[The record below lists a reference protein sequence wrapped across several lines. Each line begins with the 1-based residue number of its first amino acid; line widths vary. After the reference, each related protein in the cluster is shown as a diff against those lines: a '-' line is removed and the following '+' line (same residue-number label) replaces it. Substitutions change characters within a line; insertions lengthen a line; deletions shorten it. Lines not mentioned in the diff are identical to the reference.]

1 MIVTARHMDEWR
13 FEMTAGRHRLLTD
26 QLPEFGGSDKGPM
39 ASEVLLCAIASCFGQ
54 AILHVAERMHK
65 VIPNLSL
72 EIEAN
77 KDQKAFRFADV
88 SITVTADCDLA
99 TLEKAAGLAEKYCF
113 VTNSLAV
120 PVKVVC
126 MAPSAAGCCG

>member
-1 MIVTARHMDEWR
+1 MIVSAKHLAEWR
-13 FEMTAGRHRLLTD
+13 FEMTAGRHRLVTD
-26 QLPEFGGSDKGPM
+26 QLPEYGGTDHGPM

-54 AILHVAERMHK
+54 ATLHVAERMHK
-65 VIPNLSL
+65 TIPNLSL
-72 EIEAN
+72 EVEAD

-88 SITVTADCDLA
+88 TITVTADCDLA
-99 TLEKAAGLAEKYCF
+99 TLEKATGMAKKYCF

-126 MAPSAAGCCG
+126 LTPSLDGCCG